1 MHNGTL
7 SIVAMRIGDPDRSPA
22 RIHGCDGSSFVDM
35 TNTLA
40 LVTTNQQ
47 STKLEMIVVS
57 WVHNTAN
64 RRYIEISATN
74 STVGQLLVRVTSPNT
89 VEAQRRLSEFHDKLL
104 AAMGRFNTQITAY
117 TGTAS
122 LPPDELDID
131 LSKRLVYLIVEP

>member
-1 MHNGTL
+1 MGTPVLLLVGTFEPFNEAEARRVGADDVLTKPFQSIRELL
-7 SIVAMRIGDPDRSPA
+7 S
-22 RIHGCDGSSFVDM
+22 
-35 TNTLA
+35 
-40 LVTTNQQ
+40 
-47 STKLEMIVVS
+47 K
-57 WVHNTAN
+57 
-64 RRYIEISATN
+64 
-74 STVGQLLVRVTSPNT
+74 VGQLLVRVTSPNT